1 MAAVSPPII
10 DRLLAGGV
18 VAIVRLDEG
27 AVLAEVA
34 EALIAG
40 GVTAL
45 EFTLTTPGALEALA
59 AVAARH
65 GDELLLG
72 AGTVLDAE
80 TARTAILA
88 GAEFIVSPV
97 TDLPT
102 ITLCRRYGKVCLP
115 GAFTPTEMLRAHE
128 AGADLIKLFPATAV
142 GPRYIRDVLAPLPL
156 LRIVPTGGIGPD
168 NAGEYIAAGAV
179 AVAMGSSLVDNA
191 TVRAG
196 RFAVITERARQAV
209 AAVRAARGG

>member
-1 MAAVSPPII
+1 MADAATRIV

-18 VAIVRLDEG
+18 VAIVRLDDG
-27 AVLAEVA
+27 AALAEVA

-45 EFTLTTPGALEALA
+45 EFTLTTPGALAALA
-59 AVAARH
+59 AAAARY
-65 GDELLLG
+65 GDDLLLG

-88 GAEFIVSPV
+88 GAEFIVAPT

-102 ITLCRRYGKVCLP
+102 ITLCRRHGKVCLP
-115 GAFTPTEMLRAHE
+115 GAYTPTEMLRAYE
-128 AGADLIKLFPATAV
+128 AGADLIKLFPATTV
-142 GPRYIRDVLAPLPL
+142 GPRYIRDVLAPLPM
-156 LRIVPTGGIGPD
+156 LRIVPTGGVGPD
-168 NAGEYIAAGAV
+168 NAGDYIKAGAV

-196 RFAVITERARQAV
+196 HFEVITERARQAV